1 MSNKTLG
8 TLVSVL
14 GAIVLLLFAL
24 ADIVGIGQTPNQIG
38 YRQLLGVIAGALIFA
53 AGVYISRR

>member
-38 YRQLLGVIAGALIFA
+38 YRQLLGVIAGALIFT